1 MSEIKAG
8 EPERDSGRDPG
19 REASDA
25 AEEMAALRARASE
38 LERQLQERSVEAEA
52 RIVRSELKSE
62 AMRAGMIDLDGLKLI
77 DVGQVKLDEHGNVA
91 GGASLMAKLRR
102 DKPWLF
108 ASASSSSVASAP
120 PSQPVKPRLATEMSL
135 EEWRAARSELLRRR

>member
-1 MSEIKAG
+1 MSGSEAG
-8 EPERDSGRDPG
+8 EPTHEVVSDP
-19 REASDA
+19 
-25 AEEMAALRARASE
+25 AEEMALLRTRASE
-38 LERQLQERSVEAEA
+38 LERQLQERSAEAEA

-62 AMRAGMIDLDGLKLI
+62 AVRAGMIDLDGLKLVDI
-77 DVGQVKLDEHGNVA
+77 THVKLDENGNVA

-108 ASASSSSVASAP
+108 VSVSSSSVASAP
-120 PSQPVKPRLATEMSL
+120 PSQPSRPRLATEMSL